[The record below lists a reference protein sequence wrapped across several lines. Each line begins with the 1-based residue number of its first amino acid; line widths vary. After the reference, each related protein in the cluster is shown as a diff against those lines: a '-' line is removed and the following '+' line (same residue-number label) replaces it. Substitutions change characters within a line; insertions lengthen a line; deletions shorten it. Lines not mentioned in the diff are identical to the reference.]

1 MLAADCASGVTQA
14 GMPLASR
21 QWWLIYKHCMP
32 QQEINVFAC
41 WHKAA
46 TCMWLQA
53 TSLHEEWV
61 SEKSQRI
68 QLTERL
74 VKQSARLSDQ
84 IMLNEA
90 NANRIRWLLLNCTL
104 SWA

>member
-1 MLAADCASGVTQA
+1 M
-14 GMPLASR
+14 
-21 QWWLIYKHCMP
+21 YKNCMP
-32 QQEINVFAC
+32 WQESDVFAC
-41 WHKAA
+41 EDKAA
-46 TCMWLQA
+46 TCMRLQA

-61 SEKSQRI
+61 SEKAQRI

-90 NANRIRWLLLNCTL
+90 NANRIR
-104 SWA
+104 